1 VWSTEAGVVRFP
13 RNLIKGVRAAF
24 FKTAVVRI
32 FAVSSVLILTD
43 KTNQEEKTPTR
54 LMSNKQLK

>member
-1 VWSTEAGVVRFP
+1 
-13 RNLIKGVRAAF
+13 LIKGVRAAF